1 MRRFSYFVALLLSL
15 FTPPATAQEF
25 DKSTL
30 LAMEQA
36 LFLRVNEYRTAHRLP
51 QIAWDPRISDVARQ
65 HSKAMAEGRTAFGHE
80 GFSKRLKL
88 IARSYRSA
96 SENVAAN
103 MGYEQPDTQAMSDW
117 LSSPEH
123 RQNLEGRYSRT
134 GIGIAC
140 TAEDECFFT
149 QIFIR
154 EDTLQAH
161 HPTLVSNKTSL

>member
-1 MRRFSYFVALLLSL
+1 MRRFSYFVVLLLSF
-15 FTPPATAQEF
+15 FTPPAMAQEF

-51 QIAWDPRISDVARQ
+51 QIAWDPRISDVARL
-65 HSKAMAEGRTAFGHE
+65 HSKAMAEGHIPFGHE

-88 IARSYRSA
+88 IALSHQAA

-103 MGYEQPDTQAMSDW
+103 MGYDQPDTQALSDW
-117 LSSPEH
+117 LSSPSH

-154 EDTLQAH
+154 EDSLQARR
-161 HPTLVSNKTSL
+161 PTLISNKTSL